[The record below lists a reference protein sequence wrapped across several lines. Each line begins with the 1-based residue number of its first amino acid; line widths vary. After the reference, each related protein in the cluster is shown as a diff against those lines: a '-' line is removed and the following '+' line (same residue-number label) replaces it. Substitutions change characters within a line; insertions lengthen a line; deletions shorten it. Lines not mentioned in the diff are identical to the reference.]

1 MKNLFSPFF
10 HKSRQ
15 SHRSLIHSSCKIYL
29 EFIWELFLQKQKRYV
44 SLQKMY
50 LYLRCLHAFVICV
63 VIHCFGWL
71 GLAQHA
77 WCQNCF
83 QVPTTLD
90 SREEETWFVNI
101 RPFDKF
107 KCTFIICDHLDSTD
121 NICVDERPNVHELC
135 LSVIRSII
143 SNASTATFSFFYQLM
158 TFTSRPIS
166 DKRDFSI
173 LNLRLFH

>member
-1 MKNLFSPFF
+1 MTTE
-10 HKSRQ
+10 Q
-15 SHRSLIHSSCKIYL
+15 SISDS
-29 EFIWELFLQKQKRYV
+29 F
-44 SLQKMY
+44 SLQNLSGVHLGIVLAKTKKI
-50 LYLRCLHAFVICV
+50 CFIAENVFVFELSTCICNLVFCV

-71 GLAQHA
+71 GLAQRA

-121 NICVDERPNVHELC
+121 NICDDEHTNVHELC

-166 DKRDFSI
+166 DIREFSI